1 MKIWLIELPGVIP
14 VRSELLD
21 EVGDEHLTLLC
32 EDREVWEIFS
42 LFEPSGL
49 LSSASARK
57 KHQKKETWYMHMV
70 PLQAKDFLD

>member
-1 MKIWLIELPGVIP
+1 MIP

-42 LFEPSGL
+42 PFEPSGL

-70 PLQAKDFLD
+70 PLQAKDVLD